1 MKSIFSW
8 SDSFLTGLPQVDDQ
22 HQQLVQLINDLGEM
36 VMSADTIDSESFS
49 AVRDRLLIYVEAHF
63 DYEKSLMVETGLDKR
78 HVQRHLSA
86 HKTFANEA
94 LALSDLEDEASNQHG
109 RQLTDYLVNWLAYHI
124 LDVDQSMARQVKAV
138 LSGTTP
144 EAAFEAD
151 ALSVRTGTEPLLSA
165 LSGLFFAVSER
176 NRELRQLNRE
186 LEQKVKTRTE
196 NLEEALAQVKQ
207 LSGLLPICASCKKIR
222 DESGAWNPME
232 SYISGHSE
240 ANFTHGV
247 CPECAK
253 AMREDFRKGQH

>member
-1 MKSIFSW
+1 M
-8 SDSFLTGLPQVDDQ
+8 
-22 HQQLVQLINDLGEM
+22 
-36 VMSADTIDSESFS
+36 
-49 AVRDRLLIYVEAHF
+49 
-63 DYEKSLMVETGLDKR
+63 
-78 HVQRHLSA
+78 
-86 HKTFANEA
+86 
-94 LALSDLEDEASNQHG
+94 ALSEVEGGVSIHLG

-138 LSGTTP
+138 RGGATA

-151 ALSVRTGTEPLLSA
+151 ALSVKTGTEPLLSA

-186 LEQKVKTRTE
+186 LEQKVKVRTE

-222 DESGAWNPME
+222 DESGEWNPVE
-232 SYISGHSE
+232 NYISSHSE

-247 CPECAK
+247 CPECAR
-253 AMREDFRKGQH
+253 AMRDDFKKSQN